1 MISLSVH
8 RLSPEVK
15 LPEYSTNMSACFDLF
30 YSPTTDTLTGYDK
43 NNDPFTRKNLFDD
56 SFYIRPGDRIL
67 VPTGLVMKLRLYHSV
82 ETFAD
87 ITREKEEL
95 RQFSIRLH
103 SNNDLALRSGIM
115 LANTEGIVDVDY
127 QEQIYVLLHN
137 ISEANVVIN
146 KHTKIAMGEVLVN
159 ELVQI
164 AEINDMP
171 LQYKA

>member
-1 MISLSVH
+1 MIVLNVH
-8 RLSPEVK
+8 RLGPDVK

-30 YSPTTDTLTGYDK
+30 YNPTTDSISGYDK
-43 NNDPFTRKNLFDD
+43 TNEPFNRKNLFDD
-56 SFYIRPGDRIL
+56 SFYIRPGDRVM
-67 VPTGLVMKLRLYHSV
+67 VPTGVAMKLRQYHSV

-103 SNNDLALRSGIM
+103 SNNDLALKRGIM

-146 KHTKIAMGEVLVN
+146 KQSKIAMGEVLVN
-159 ELVQI
+159 ELVNI

-171 LQYKA
+171 LQYQA